1 MLKFHAAAAALC
13 LLGASAAH
21 AQNATDKTTQ
31 VIVKGFRHKLPPE
44 AAPPPLDV
52 FTKAPRV
59 ENIGLSADGDRFAF
73 VTRKGGLRL
82 LTTYTVADGKSQT
95 LRLSE
100 DPISAITWLDKDHI
114 LLSATQT
121 GLRGT
126 CPSGG
131 GQGFKSAQSLSDLNA
146 AMNISGFDGSAPG
159 MPTAPDSITMLL
171 LENAL
176 TPPAC
181 ASYGVRGQMAG
192 TVIDLRTLRSVTL
205 GDKLAGDY
213 NHMPLGVPQAVTVD
227 GKTQLVGPFLELRDR
242 SIGGQV
248 AQRVYLWKVDADT
261 GRGHIIDDHGGD
273 LDRLGAYVD
282 DWLTDADGQPVAR
295 ALYAYLN
302 GEYAIEARKDGKWV
316 ALLKRKIDDKAHT
329 YAPFLAGFGRDGQ
342 SLLILDAD
350 NSASA
355 DAHGLRRFRYYELG
369 LDGKLSEPLDE
380 DATRDTPIFDPES
393 RALAGFAHDG
403 EVTTYSFFDPD
414 LAAIYQHALDA
425 APGQAVRVVA
435 TGRDP
440 RQMIMFEQGGEDA
453 GSWRYFD
460 FASGKRVDI
469 GNQYPDIPAE
479 WVASQ
484 RAISFTAS
492 DGLEIDAQLTLPPQG
507 EAKHRALVVLPHDG
521 PLGHDGRGFD
531 WLAQAL
537 ASRGYVVLQPNYRG
551 SDGYGE
557 ALTEAGLGQWSGRM
571 LSDIG
576 DGVRFLTQAGI
587 VDANRVCILGRG
599 YGGYAALKG
608 AQDSQGLYRCAIAID
623 GISDPGDYLQGAT
636 HAALADDTAPLKAD
650 PEQDRSFLAD
660 PQSPALIKAY
670 FGASSGGQA
679 PAAVTAAAAPT
690 LLLRGDKDYGVF
702 AAGRD
707 GLRAQTGVQTLT
719 LSDCGHDLATEA
731 CRLKTAQ
738 AVVDF
743 LSANNPAR

>member
-1 MLKFHAAAAALC
+1 MSKFNTAILAVF
-13 LLGASAAH
+13 LLSASAVQ
-21 AQNATDKTTQ
+21 AQDAPEKTTQ
-31 VIVKGFRHKLPPE
+31 VIVKGFRHKLPEE
-44 AAPPPLDV
+44 ASPPPLEV

-59 ENIGLSADGDRFAF
+59 ENIGLSQDGGRFAF
-73 VTRKGGLRL
+73 ITRKGGLRL
-82 LTTYTVADGKSQT
+82 LTTYSVADGKSQT
-95 LRLSE
+95 IRLSE
-100 DPISAITWLDKDHI
+100 DRVSAITWLDNDHI

-121 GLRGT
+121 GLRST
-126 CPSGG
+126 CPSAG
-131 GQGFKSAQSLSDLNA
+131 GQDFHSAQSLSDLNA
-146 AMNISGFDGSAPG
+146 AMNISGFTGSEPG
-159 MPTAPDSITMLL
+159 MPTAPDSITMML

-181 ASYGVRGQMAG
+181 ASYGVRGQSAG
-192 TVIDLRTLRSVTL
+192 TIINLRTLKSVTL
-205 GDKLAGDY
+205 GDRLAGDY
-213 NHMPLGVPQAVTVD
+213 NHMPLGLPKAVTVE
-227 GKTQLVGPFLELRDR
+227 GRTQLVGPFLELRDR

-261 GRGHIIDDHGGD
+261 GRGRIIDDHGGD

-295 ALYAYLN
+295 ALYTYLN
-302 GEYAIEARKDGKWV
+302 EQYAIEARKDGRWV
-316 ALLKRKIDDKAHT
+316 ALLKRRIDNKGHT

-342 SLLILDAD
+342 SLLILDAET
-350 NSASA
+350 
-355 DAHGLRRFRYYELG
+355 DAQGLRRFRYYELG

-393 RALAGFAHDG
+393 HALAGFSHDG

-414 LAAIYQHALDA
+414 LAAIYQHALDS

-435 TGRDP
+435 TARDP

-460 FASGKRVDI
+460 FANGKRVDI
-469 GNQYPDIPAE
+469 GNQYPDVPAE

-484 RAISFTAS
+484 RSISYAAA
-492 DGLEIDAQLTLPPQG
+492 DGLSINAQLTLPPQG

-557 ALTEAGLGQWSGRM
+557 DLTEAGYGQWSGKM

-576 DGVRFLTQAGI
+576 DGVKFLTQAGI
-587 VDANRVCILGRG
+587 VNANRVCILGRG

-608 AQDSQGLYRCAIAID
+608 AQDGQGLYRCAIAID
-623 GISDPGDYLQGAT
+623 GISDPGDYLSGAT
-636 HAALADDTAPLKAD
+636 RSALADETAPLKAD
-650 PEQDRSFLAD
+650 PEQDRSFQAD
-660 PQSPALIKAY
+660 ANSPALIKAY
-670 FGASSGGQA
+670 FGGPSSDRQPPEA
-679 PAAVTAAAAPT
+679 VAAVAAPV
-690 LLLRGDKDYGVF
+690 LLIRGDKDYGVF

-707 GLRAQTGVQTLT
+707 GLRAQNGAQTLT
-719 LSDCGHDLATEA
+719 LSDCGHDLATDA
-731 CRLKTAQ
+731 CRLQTAK
-738 AVVDF
+738 AVIDF
-743 LSANNPAR
+743 LAANNPAR